1 MVVRFNS
8 PNKNEC
14 ILSFDGAR
22 LKIEG
27 TEFKI
32 LHMWQKFNL
41 QKRKKKNNLETTNF
55 VFLWNSWYE
64 PIHVAFQW
72 FAEIRT
78 EM

>member
-1 MVVRFNS
+1 MVVCFNS

-32 LHMWQKFNL
+32 LHMRQKLNL
-41 QKRKKKNNLETTNF
+41 QKRKKKNNIETTNF
-55 VFLWNSWYE
+55 VFL
-64 PIHVAFQW
+64 
-72 FAEIRT
+72 
-78 EM
+78 